1 MATTYLPQL
10 ISQDSKPAILPRQQI
25 CQIHCASHHQMA
37 GTENIKRH
45 QLELRLKKDKLRVMP
60 QTDMKGSTAQF
71 ISY

>member
-1 MATTYLPQL
+1 
-10 ISQDSKPAILPRQQI
+10 
-25 CQIHCASHHQMA
+25 MA